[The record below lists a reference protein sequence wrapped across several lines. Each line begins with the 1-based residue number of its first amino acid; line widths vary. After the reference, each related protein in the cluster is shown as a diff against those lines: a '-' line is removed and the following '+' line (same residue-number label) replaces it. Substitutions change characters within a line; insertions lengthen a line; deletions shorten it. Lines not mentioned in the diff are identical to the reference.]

1 MAQHAAHAGKTH
13 SQKAAQGALSAAAA
27 ISFLKETRGLLTW
40 TIKDLQKSLLIGAA
54 QAREVVAALE
64 LQGYVKQAENPNE
77 WLTTLHG
84 EAVSGSKAPRF
95 SREAVEKS
103 LAALRERI
111 KFINKD
117 PRSPYKIAQAV
128 AFGDFLHGSAQAQAA
143 DVGIL
148 LESRD
153 SSAEHPDNSKLDDA
167 VKGIREKDRAAFL
180 KHLRA
185 RDLKV
190 SLLPYEPW
198 MSERSHLNLL
208 DSPIAKPRR

>member
-1 MAQHAAHAGKTH
+1 M
-13 SQKAAQGALSAAAA
+13 
-27 ISFLKETRGLLTW
+27 SFLKETRGLLIW

-54 QAREVVAALE
+54 QAREVIAAFE
-64 LQGYVKQAENPNE
+64 LQGYIKQAENPHE
-77 WLTTLHG
+77 WLTTIHG
-84 EAVSGSKAPRF
+84 ETISGSKAPRF
-95 SREAVEKS
+95 NREAVEKS

-117 PRSPYKIAQAV
+117 ARSPYKIAQAV
-128 AFGDFLHGSAQAQAA
+128 AFGDFLHGAAQAQAV

-148 LESRD
+148 LEGRD
-153 SSAEHPDNSKLDDA
+153 SSAKHAGAGKRDNA
-167 VKGIREKDRAAFL
+167 EKGIREKDRGAFL
-180 KHLRA
+180 KDLRA

-208 DSPIAKPRR
+208 DSRPSSRTRKTTRQITPEYFT